1 MGQGGWGRDVGTALL
16 RGGLTLSV
24 SVKESWANPVPRLE
38 RRAGRAGTMTAR
50 AMRAQGGAGKS
61 FCASSPAGAR
71 GQRTVFTAWV
81 ARHTHLVKS

>member
-61 FCASSPAGAR
+61 HSAR
-71 GQRTVFTAWV
+71 ALQQERAVSALSLRLG
-81 ARHTHLVKS
+81 